1 MSRLKNLFKRGNNSP
16 NDSGPS
22 DISSPMSV
30 SHNIHVALN
39 HQTGALEGLPDAW
52 LKLVN
57 KELT

>member
-1 MSRLKNLFKRGNNSP
+1 MNIFKRGNNSP
-16 NDSGPS
+16 TDSGPS
-22 DISSPMSV
+22 DISGPTGV

-39 HQTGALEGLPDAW
+39 HKTGALEGLPDAW